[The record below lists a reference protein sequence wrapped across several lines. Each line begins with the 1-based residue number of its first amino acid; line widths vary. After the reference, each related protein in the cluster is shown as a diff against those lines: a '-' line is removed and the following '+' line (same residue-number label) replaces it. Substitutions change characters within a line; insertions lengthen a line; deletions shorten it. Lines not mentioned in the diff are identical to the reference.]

1 MYEWSKI
8 STEENC
14 MVNFQ
19 LCRHHL
25 FKHGIGYQRNYRI
38 DHPLSHCK
46 RDKEV
51 S

>member
-1 MYEWSKI
+1 
-8 STEENC
+8 